1 MQEANDKTQ
10 LKPKKSTQYRDPELQ
25 FFYPPLGLAGIASS
39 FAFFLRAN
47 EQQHSNKKVIAD
59 DEIELS
65 NFNLNGR

>member
-10 LKPKKSTQYRDPELQ
+10 LKPKKSTQYRDPGLQ

-47 EQQHSNKKVIAD
+47 EQQHSNKKVTPD
-59 DEIELS
+59 NEIELDKL
-65 NFNLNGR
+65 NLKAR

>member
-10 LKPKKSTQYRDPELQ
+10 LKPKKSTQYRDPGLQ